1 MSDQAPSRRPA
12 HRADRRPAQE
22 RRFEVVS
29 SDKGKGQGAGMKTAP
44 VSLKGRIDD
53 KTAEGTYSNIAS
65 IMFNQSEFFIDFGR
79 MVPGRQEVTVHS
91 RIITSPAHA
100 KELARVLQ
108 QNIEKYESR
117 FGAIAGTDAN
127 RKVGF

>member
-1 MSDQAPSRRPA
+1 VESPPS
-12 HRADRRPAQE
+12 E
-22 RRFEVVS
+22 RRFAVVS
-29 SDKGKGQGAGMKTAP
+29 SDREKDREPGIKKAP

-53 KTAEGTYSNIAS
+53 RTAEGTYSNIAS
-65 IMFNQSEFFIDFGR
+65 IMFNQSEFFLDFGR
-79 MVPGRQEVTVHS
+79 MVPGKQEVTVHS

-108 QNIEKYESR
+108 QNIEKYEDR
-117 FGAIAGTDAN
+117 FGAIPGSDAN